1 MGLEIP
7 DALKPVAAVV
17 VYKWPETDETG
28 LRAAADRWDQIAD
41 LLDQVNDLGDD
52 VVKVVLANT
61 EGETHDAID
70 AFWKNVGGDGGTLQ
84 STAEF
89 CRELAFV
96 LRVMAMLVLA
106 VKLYIISMLVFLA
119 IQLAAAAAAAAP
131 TLGASLAEGAAV
143 QVAVRTAITQALKKL
158 IQEIGVRTIVQGAVL
173 GAGVKGGIEVGFQSL
188 EIKLGVRDGYD
199 GFSIASNSIYG
210 AISGAVAAPVS
221 KLLNDKGVSL
231 TGNPVS
237 DWTVNY
243 LIGKKVGNTVADMT
257 WGEQESITERAAN
270 DAIDYT
276 RNEIVESLTAPSN
289 DSQPGNGQNPSS
301 TKPSTADQGS
311 SLDLPVQ

>member
-1 MGLEIP
+1 M
-7 DALKPVAAVV
+7 
-17 VYKWPETDETG
+17 
-28 LRAAADRWDQIAD
+28 
-41 LLDQVNDLGDD
+41 NDLGDD

-61 EGETHDAID
+61 EGDTHDAID

-173 GAGVKGGIEVGFQSL
+173 GAGVKGGMEVGFQSL

-199 GFSIASNSIYG
+199 GFSIASKSIYG

-231 TGNPVS
+231 TGNSVS

-257 WGEQESITERAAN
+257 WGEQKSITERATN

-276 RNEIVESLTAPSN
+276 RKQIVESLTEPSN
-289 DSQPGNGQNPSS
+289 DSPPGNGQNPTSP
-301 TKPSTADQGS
+301 KPSTADQGS